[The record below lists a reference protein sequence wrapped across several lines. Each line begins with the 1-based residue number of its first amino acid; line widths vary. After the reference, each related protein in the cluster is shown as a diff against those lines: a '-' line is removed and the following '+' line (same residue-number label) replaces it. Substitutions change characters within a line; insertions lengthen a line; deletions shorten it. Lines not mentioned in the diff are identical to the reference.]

1 MAILKGNPKRGRPSK
16 SDRLDQE
23 SIPCQVCLES
33 AVRSIR
39 RFLTLLETGL
49 MLEKP
54 ELIIF
59 IPDQIGDDQFL
70 WSNHL
75 QKILQWMP
83 NPVRLWSRLG
93 NFSVQELKLIPN
105 VGICS

>member
-1 MAILKGNPKRGRPSK
+1 
-16 SDRLDQE
+16 
-23 SIPCQVCLES
+23 
-33 AVRSIR
+33 
-39 RFLTLLETGL
+39 

-59 IPDQIGDDQFL
+59 MPDQMRDDQFL
-70 WSNHL
+70 WSKHL

-83 NPVRLWSRLG
+83 NPVQLMPRLG

-105 VGICS
+105 VNICSCSRSLR

>member
-39 RFLTLLETGL
+39 RFFDIAGDMVNAGETGVDH
-49 MLEKP
+49 
-54 ELIIF
+54 F
-59 IPDQIGDDQFL
+59 YCG
-70 WSNHL
+70 
-75 QKILQWMP
+75 P
-83 NPVRLWSRLG
+83 NCR
-93 NFSVQELKLIPN
+93 
-105 VGICS
+105 